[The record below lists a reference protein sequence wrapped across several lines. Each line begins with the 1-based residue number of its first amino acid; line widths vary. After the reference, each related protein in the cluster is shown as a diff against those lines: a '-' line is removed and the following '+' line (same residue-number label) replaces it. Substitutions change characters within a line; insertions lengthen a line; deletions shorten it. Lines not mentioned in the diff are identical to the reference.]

1 MQVSVAVMSLV
12 IELQSIIISRH
23 DPSHS
28 LNPIFCIHYTG
39 SL

>member
-28 LNPIFCIHYTG
+28 L
-39 SL
+39 